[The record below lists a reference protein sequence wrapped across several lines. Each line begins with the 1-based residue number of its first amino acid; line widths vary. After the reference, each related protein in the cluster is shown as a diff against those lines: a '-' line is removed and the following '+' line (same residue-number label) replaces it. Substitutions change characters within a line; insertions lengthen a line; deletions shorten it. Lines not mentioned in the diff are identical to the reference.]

1 MSEERFSGFSG
12 APWWNRE
19 EATDDPVDER
29 ETQMAAV
36 DEDFAQKVQ
45 VAYETLP
52 ATIRQLPDFP
62 PIEILQEPVGS
73 WSGRNV
79 LGCFIGV
86 SRLKKSQ
93 FRVARGPTVIH
104 IYRGPVTRYAGTELD
119 AVLRTVVW
127 HEVAH
132 WLGFDTEEKVAELGL
147 QLEPKGHQAT

>member
-1 MSEERFSGFSG
+1 MSEEYFKGFLSP
-12 APWWNRE
+12 PWWDRDGT
-19 EATDDPVDER
+19 TDDPVDER
-29 ETQMAAV
+29 ESPPAAV

-45 VAYETLP
+45 AAYETLP
-52 ATIRQLPDFP
+52 ATIRALPDFP

-73 WSGRNV
+73 YSGRSV

-93 FRVARGPTVIH
+93 FRVTQGPTVIH
-104 IYRGPVTRYAGTELD
+104 IYQGPVTRYAGAELD

-147 QLEPKGHQAT
+147 QLEPKGRRAT